1 MKISA
6 SYLIFEGGLEGTK
19 PIAQAMKEAKILGFE
34 AIELAIASQG
44 VLTHR
49 ASRSQCEDIVAAAQK
64 IGIEISGLA
73 SGEHWTCSPTANQ
86 PGVRKKIIDFV
97 CQALQ
102 VAKWLGTDA
111 YLFVPGAVDVF
122 FLPDAEVIPYDICYE
137 RASEAVRRILPA
149 AHETGVTLC
158 IENVWNKFLLSPLEM
173 RDFIDSFDSPA
184 LGSRQAGSPAGV
196 NLPPQE
202 RGFVGA
208 YFDVGNVL
216 LTGYPDHWIR
226 ILGQRIKRVHVKDFK
241 RSVGTVEGFVDLL
254 EGDVDFEAVKKALAD
269 IGYDSYVTAELLP
282 FQPGRP
288 EKTAQAMKKIF
299 KSRK

>member
-6 SYLIFEGGLEGTK
+6 SYWMFEGGLEATK
-19 PIAQAMKEAKILGFE
+19 PIADAMREAKKLGFD

-44 VLTHR
+44 VLTHQ
-49 ASRSQCEDIVAAAQK
+49 AAQAQCEDMVAAAKK
-64 IGIEISGLA
+64 IGIEISSVA
-73 SGEHWTCSPTANQ
+73 SGESWTCSPTANDAD
-86 PGVRKKIIDFV
+86 VRKKIVDFT
-97 CQALQ
+97 CRALQ
-102 VAKWLGTDA
+102 VTKWLGTDA
-111 YLFVPGAVDVF
+111 CLFVPGAVDVF
-122 FLPDAEVIPYDICYE
+122 FLPDAEVIAYDVCYE
-137 RASEAVRRILPA
+137 RASEALRQILPVA
-149 AHETGVTLC
+149 EESGVAVC

-173 RDFIDSFDSPA
+173 RDFIDSFNSK
-184 LGSRQAGSPAGV
+184 
-196 NLPPQE
+196 
-202 RGFVGA
+202 FVGT

-226 ILGQRIKRVHVKDFK
+226 ILGKRIKRVHVKDFK

-269 IGYDSYVTAELLP
+269 IGYDGYVTAEMLP

-299 KSRK
+299 K